1 MYYSL
6 KLFLPLLALSI
17 SAFPASGQILI
28 TPSNVGGQISM
39 IAGQANQ
46 VFEIFISGSGQS
58 VGGANL
64 RIQIGEPGTAAP
76 GIQVLDLIG
85 DSSNSTFWTDNNQGQ
100 NVSYAAN
107 RQSAEASI
115 TTTDA
120 QPSINAPN
128 DPAVFARMTLDGS
141 GFSSGDSFQ
150 IYFENILG
158 NNLLDTQILDPSG
171 NPISTSFGS
180 ATVHFTPVPEPKD
193 GVLVVGLFL
202 VFWRFYQARG
212 KKCDALD

>member
-17 SAFPASGQILI
+17 SAFPASGQIFI
-28 TPSNVGGQISM
+28 SPNNVGGHISM

-64 RIQIGEPGTAAP
+64 RIQIGETGSAAP
-76 GIQVLDLIG
+76 EIQVLDLIG

-107 RQSAEASI
+107 RQAAEASI

-128 DPAVFARMTLDGS
+128 DPAVFARVTLDGS

-180 ATVHFTPVPEPKD
+180 ASVNFTPVPEPKD